1 MNPNRP
7 PTRFEERV
15 FEATRMIPRGKVS
28 TYRDLAKFLGCNSAQ
43 AIGQALKRNPYAPEV
58 PCHRVIK
65 TDRSIG
71 GFHGTTEGPYLTEKR
86 NLLREEGIQFGD
98 NGKVETEYCFSFDRL
113 Q

>member
-7 PTRFEERV
+7 PTLFEERV
-15 FEATRMIPRGKVS
+15 FEATRLIPRGKVS
-28 TYRDLAKFLGCNSAQ
+28 TYRELATYLGCNSAR

-65 TDRSIG
+65 TDRSLG
-71 GFHGTTEGPYLTEKR
+71 GFHGETEGPYLTEKR
-86 NLLREEGIQFGD
+86 NLLCGEGIRFSD
-98 NGKVETEYCFSFDRL
+98 NGKVAPEYCFSFDRF